1 MAISPKIPPL
11 EGLKIILAPSL
22 WTSRLALLRQ
32 GRLELVVHADHTD
45 GVFLSRHE
53 KAPHGID
60 LVGGKV
66 ESHLEILAELGTAP
80 AQGPAVP
87 MTISSAAEKG
97 LTETTCKNMP
107 IKPFQSVTPSS
118 SSFPP

>member
-1 MAISPKIPPL
+1 VAGK
-11 EGLKIILAPSL
+11 KY
-22 WTSRLALLRQ
+22 T
-32 GRLELVVHADHTD
+32 VHADHTD

-53 KAPHGID
+53 QAPHGID

-87 MTISSAAEKG
+87 DDDLIRSQKG
-97 LTETTCKNMP
+97 LTETDHAKTC
-107 IKPFQSVTPSS
+107 Q
-118 SSFPP
+118 